1 MVPGRRLTLLIIPE
15 EGGRTY
21 EYKIPRLFVWVA
33 GLVVTLILIGLGL
46 GLRSMIQSQ
55 EYAKRVERLQRDKD
69 ILVEEVQRVDQL
81 EVVLN
86 QLQASN
92 AQLRRITAEAVGL
105 SDSGPLARTHRVGDQ
120 LVSVVDRLR
129 YGRLRTVPT
138 LTPVRGISVKY
149 EGNVLLYRP
158 PTGSLVRASAAGR
171 IVRWELAPGG
181 DHHLRID
188 HGNGLLTEYSG
199 LSTTTTEDGQYVQ
212 KGQPLGLS
220 HPWLGVRF
228 ALIED
233 GLTRR
238 PQIGEL
244 WL

>member
-92 AQLRRITAEAVGL
+92 AQLRRIT
-105 SDSGPLARTHRVGDQ
+105 SSR
-120 LVSVVDRLR
+120 
-129 YGRLRTVPT
+129 
-138 LTPVRGISVKY
+138 
-149 EGNVLLYRP
+149 
-158 PTGSLVRASAAGR
+158 
-171 IVRWELAPGG
+171 
-181 DHHLRID
+181 
-188 HGNGLLTEYSG
+188 
-199 LSTTTTEDGQYVQ
+199 
-212 KGQPLGLS
+212 
-220 HPWLGVRF
+220 
-228 ALIED
+228 
-233 GLTRR
+233 
-238 PQIGEL
+238 
-244 WL
+244 